1 MTRSF
6 VILVVALALSL
17 IGAGVWAQNRPVPGP
32 ITTTPRGIPLTV
44 APEVLSGENLGVRLT
59 GAVDQYGQVQ
69 GALVV
74 NINGHWVDVVLP
86 QESPR
91 K

>member
-1 MTRSF
+1 MTRRLIIF
-6 VILVVALALSL
+6 LVASTLTF
-17 IGAGVWAQNRPVPGP
+17 IGAGVWAQNRPGP
-32 ITTTPRGIPLTV
+32 PTTPRPRDAALTI
-44 APEVLSGENLGVRLT
+44 APEVIPGEKVGVRLT
-59 GAVDQYGQVQ
+59 GAVDQSGQVK
-69 GALVV
+69 GTLVV

>member
-1 MTRSF
+1 MTRRF
-6 VILVVALALSL
+6 VILLVASALSF
-17 IGAGVWAQNRPVPGP
+17 IGGGVWAQSRPGP

-44 APEVLSGENLGVRLT
+44 APEVLSGENLGVRVT
-59 GAVDQYGQVQ
+59 GAVDQTGQVQ
-69 GALVV
+69 GVLVV

-86 QESPR
+86 QEGPR